1 MKKILKELCIGLFT
15 IVLLNSSNLVNVFAA
30 ENSSVSE
37 SENLYSNYEQV
48 TQIAIPDENGNL
60 RFYTGIEAQK
70 IYNQIEKENMTEEIN
85 NNSLSG

>member
-48 TQIAIPDENGNL
+48 TQIAIPDENG
-60 RFYTGIEAQK
+60 A
-70 IYNQIEKENMTEEIN
+70 
-85 NNSLSG
+85 NSGSSDHAFR

>member
-37 SENLYSNYEQV
+37 SENFFKTLYLIFDY
-48 TQIAIPDENGNL
+48 PYKY
-60 RFYTGIEAQK
+60 YTFKHFEV
-70 IYNQIEKENMTEEIN
+70 
-85 NNSLSG
+85 

>member
-1 MKKILKELCIGLFT
+1 M
-15 IVLLNSSNLVNVFAA
+15 FAA

-70 IYNQIEKENMTEEIN
+70 EQSMAVIGEFPQYLLMERVQN
-85 NNSLSG
+85 NLWKYLCQQAFLGT

>member
-37 SENLYSNYEQV
+37 SENFFKTLYLIFDYF
-48 TQIAIPDENGNL
+48 P
-60 RFYTGIEAQK
+60 
-70 IYNQIEKENMTEEIN
+70 
-85 NNSLSG
+85 

>member
-1 MKKILKELCIGLFT
+1 
-15 IVLLNSSNLVNVFAA
+15 VFAA

-70 IYNQIEKENMTEEIN
+70 YIIRLKKKT
-85 NNSLSG
+85 

>member
-1 MKKILKELCIGLFT
+1 MCIGLFT

-70 IYNQIEKENMTEEIN
+70 YIIRLKKKT
-85 NNSLSG
+85 